1 MVVAAP
7 DLVEAALVS
16 RSVVVWT
23 EPVDSAIGSIL
34 VGPIHEIETTATAL
48 LQMTPLVSSANAI
61 FEEVVVEM
69 EEDETAKEADLV
81 VVGREI
87 ATVASDLTAARVVT
101 SLRAESRWQLFEIVL
116 HLQRLRLSGRV

>member
-1 MVVAAP
+1 MVAAP

>member
-1 MVVAAP
+1 MVAAP

-69 EEDETAKEADLV
+69 EEDETEED
-81 VVGREI
+81 E
-87 ATVASDLTAARVVT
+87 D
-101 SLRAESRWQLFEIVL
+101 FETMPSFQQVL
-116 HLQRLRLSGRV
+116 QSFT